1 MTRGTR
7 RLTASGHRSTGSA
20 EVTWELPPGALACGQ
35 ARQALRGWLAAAGID
50 PAGAPCDGVVLAAS
64 ELVANA
70 VVHGLPPVLLTARLT
85 GDGDGQVV
93 TVRVSDGN
101 RQLPEP
107 APASATADHGRGL
120 AIVATLALRWG
131 ASETPGG
138 KETWF
143 EIAVPASADGGSGG
157 RTGCH
162 NGPFGMD
169 GGLSHG
175 AARRE
180 ALAS

>member
-1 MTRGTR
+1 M
-7 RLTASGHRSTGSA
+7 
-20 EVTWELPPGALACGQ
+20 
-35 ARQALRGWLAAAGID
+35 
-50 PAGAPCDGVVLAAS
+50 GVRA
-64 ELVANA
+64 
-70 VVHGLPPVLLTARLT
+70 
-85 GDGDGQVV
+85 Q
-93 TVRVSDGN
+93 
-101 RQLPEP
+101 
-107 APASATADHGRGL
+107 ATAFSRSIGFARRVVATAEHGRGL

-143 EIAVPASADGGSGG
+143 EIAVPASADGGNSG
-157 RTGCH
+157 RIGCH

-175 AARRE
+175 AAHRE